1 MASFNQVIL
10 IGNLTRDPELR
21 VTPKGTA
28 LCKFGIAVNRTYKDE
43 SGNNREEVN
52 FFDIDAWGKQAEV
65 ISKFMT
71 KGRPIFIQ
79 GRLKQET
86 WDDKTTG
93 QKRSKV
99 VVVLEAFQFIGS
111 REGGGQGGG
120 SSAPAH
126 SAGADD
132 GVDQGN
138 VPPPRPPVRNAP
150 PPPAASNDVVED
162 VPF

>member
-28 LCKFGIAVNRTYKDE
+28 LCTFGLAVNRSYKDE
-43 SGNNREEVN
+43 SGNVREEVN
-52 FFDIDAWGKQAEV
+52 FFDIESWGKQAEV

-71 KGRPIFIQ
+71 KGRPFFVQ
-79 GRLKQET
+79 GRLKQDT

-93 QKRSKV
+93 QKRSKIKI
-99 VVVLEAFQFIGS
+99 VLENFQFIGS
-111 REGGGQGGG
+111 RDAGAQPG
-120 SSAPAH
+120 SPASAPAP
-126 SAGADD
+126 SSDEGI
-132 GVDQGN
+132 DQTAA
-138 VPPPRPPVRNAP
+138 PPPRPPVRGAP
-150 PPPAASNDVVED
+150 PPPAPQGNIEED

>member
-28 LCKFGIAVNRTYKDE
+28 LCTFGLAVNRSYKDE
-43 SGNNREEVN
+43 SGNVREEVN
-52 FFDIDAWGKQAEV
+52 FFDIESWGKQAEV

-79 GRLKQET
+79 GRLRLDT

-93 QKRSKV
+93 QKRNKIKI
-99 VVVLEAFQFIGS
+99 VLENFQFIGS
-111 REGGGQGGG
+111 REGGGTA
-120 SSAPAH
+120 SSA
-126 SAGADD
+126 SAPTVNADE
-132 GVDQGN
+132 GIDQTAA
-138 VPPPRPPVRNAP
+138 PPPRPPVRAVIP
-150 PPPAASNDVVED
+150 PPPAAQGNIEED

>member
-10 IGNLTRDPELR
+10 IGNLTRDPEMR

-28 LCKFGIAVNRTYKDE
+28 LCKFGLAVNRSYKDE
-43 SGNNREEVN
+43 SGNVREEVN

-65 ISKFMT
+65 IAKFMT

-79 GRLKQET
+79 GRLKQDT

-99 VVVLEAFQFIGS
+99 SVVLENFQFIGS
-111 REGGGQGGG
+111 REGGAQPGAPATGG
-120 SSAPAH
+120 SDEGIDQTSAPPA
-126 SAGADD
+126 
-132 GVDQGN
+132 
-138 VPPPRPPVRNAP
+138 RPPVRSAT
-150 PPPAASNDVVED
+150 PPPAAQGNIDED